1 MSANARY
8 SRAVPFAGKPTAR
21 WRGAALLPLGTLA
34 VHQLRYLLA
43 YGPHANQELVSHGDT
58 YIHSLL
64 PACLGLLLLPAG
76 ALLGHLAQA
85 WRGGHTHDR
94 GLSRRQLWTVA
105 TTLLIACFCAQEI
118 VEMLLE
124 TGHPAGLAGIFG
136 SGGWWALPASAAVG
150 GLVTLLVSGAR
161 AVVGVV
167 ARLRARTPSGGR
179 AAIATAPRPSSPAT
193 PRPTPLAACRAGRAP
208 PAAAVA

>member
-1 MSANARY
+1 
-8 SRAVPFAGKPTAR
+8 
-21 WRGAALLPLGTLA
+21 

-43 YGPHANQELVSHGDT
+43 YGPDAGRELVSHGDT
-58 YIHSLL
+58 YIHSVL

-85 WRGGHTHDR
+85 WRRGQARDQ
-94 GLSRRQLWTVA
+94 GLSPRRLWTVVTA
-105 TTLLIACFCAQEI
+105 LLIVCFCAQEI
-118 VEMLLE
+118 LEMLLE

-150 GLVTLLVSGAR
+150 ALITLLVAGAR

-167 ARLRARTPSGGR
+167 ARLRARRCRPGARRWRHGRGLRARRHCAGHRWRPAAPGVRRRRRPS
-179 AAIATAPRPSSPAT
+179 PRPASSAPAL
-193 PRPTPLAACRAGRAP
+193 RVAAGRVISARSAHP
-208 PAAAVA
+208 QPRWGHG

>member
-1 MSANARY
+1 
-8 SRAVPFAGKPTAR
+8 VPIASKVTAR

-43 YGPHANQELVSHGDT
+43 YGPHAGRELVSHGDT
-58 YIHSLL
+58 YIHSVL

-85 WRGGHTHDR
+85 WRRGQARDP
-94 GLSRRQLWTVA
+94 GLSPRQLWAVA
-105 TTLLIACFCAQEI
+105 TGLLIACFCAQEI
-118 VEMLLE
+118 LEMLLE

-150 GLVTLLVSGAR
+150 ALITLLVAGAR

-167 ARLRARTPSGGR
+167 ARVRARALSAGR
-179 AAIATAPRPSSPAT
+179 AAMATAPRPSVPPAL
-193 PRPTPLAACRAGRAP
+193 RRAPLAACCAGRAP
-208 PAAAVA
+208 PAQAIA

>member
-1 MSANARY
+1 M
-8 SRAVPFAGKPTAR
+8 TAR

-43 YGPHANQELVSHGDT
+43 YGPHAGRELVSHGDT
-58 YIHSLL
+58 YIHSVL

-85 WRGGHTHDR
+85 WRRGHARDQ
-94 GLSRRQLWTVA
+94 GLSPRRLWTVA
-105 TTLLIACFCAQEI
+105 TVLLIVCFCAQEI
-118 VEMLLE
+118 LEMLLE

-150 GLVTLLVSGAR
+150 ALVTLLVTGAR
-161 AVVGVV
+161 TMVGIM
-167 ARLRARTPSGGR
+167 ARRRAGTPSAGR
-179 AAIATAPRPSSPAT
+179 AAMATPSRPSGPST
-193 PRPTPLAACRAGRAP
+193 PRPAPLAACRAGRAP
-208 PAAAVA
+208 PAHAVA